1 MELRTFIDAYF
12 DINILLAV
20 SFGLWFIAQRIF
32 VFVGLSRAH
41 TTQLKLLNAIFLATL
56 ISPVLVAL
64 IGMVPTL
71 GRFFADYSVNITDM
85 ITAQYLNGSF
95 EMAPSAFEQALG
107 FRNRLMGQI
116 QRLDIGLGLALLGF
130 IATGFIVASVR
141 LAIGFRRLC
150 RIVGDSTVWRRFG
163 RLEIRVSDTVS
174 IPFSTRCIKR
184 RIIVIPSSILSSPTD
199 LRVALG
205 HELQHLRQH
214 DLEWEIGLELLKP
227 FFFWNPAYTL
237 WKRKFEELRELS
249 CDQNVLARSTFDVG
263 EYCRSLLSICEKGL
277 KPKRLFAVEVPRV
290 ALVEKREPLLGKS
303 ATQLLHQRL
312 DSLLEGNPERHPRVL
327 FAFFFVPLLVF
338 TLIGSVAIQKPEDW
352 SHDRLMLSTI
362 VNLERLAA
370 RNESVAVQFERNR

>member
-1 MELRTFIDAYF
+1 MEVRTLIDAYF
-12 DINILLAV
+12 DVNILLAV
-20 SFGLWFIAQRIF
+20 SLGFWFIAQRIF
-32 VFVGLSRAH
+32 IFVGLSRAY
-41 TTQLKLLNAIFLATL
+41 TTQIKLLNAIFLATL
-56 ISPVLVAL
+56 ISPLLVAL
-64 IGMVPTL
+64 IGMIPTS
-71 GRFFADYSVNITDM
+71 GHFFNGYSVNITD
-85 ITAQYLNGSF
+85 IVTAQYLNGSF
-95 EMAPSAFEQALG
+95 EMAPSAFEKVLG
-107 FRNRLMGQI
+107 FRNRLIGQI
-116 QRLDIGLGLALLGF
+116 QRLDVGLGLALLGF
-130 IATGFIVASVR
+130 IAIGFIIASVR
-141 LAIGFRRLC
+141 LTIGFRRLC

-163 RLEIRVSDTVS
+163 NIEIRVSDKVS
-174 IPFSTRCIKR
+174 IPFSTRCIR
-184 RIIVIPSSILSSPTD
+184 GYIIIIPSTILSSPTD

-263 EYCRSLLSICEKGL
+263 EYCGSLLSICEKGL

-290 ALVEKREPLLGKS
+290 ALVEKRELFLGKS
-303 ATQLLHQRL
+303 AAQLLRQRL
-312 DSLLEGNPERHPRVL
+312 DSLLEGNPEHQPRML

-338 TLIGSVAIQKPEDW
+338 TLIGSLAIQKPDDW

-370 RNESVAVQFERNR
+370 HNESVAAKGSSP